1 MEDDMLENISL
12 LMAATGDNNKPLLVA
27 VCLIVSIILIVVLV
41 VTGKNI
47 KDSEDEDNDIDGK
60 EE

>member
-1 MEDDMLENISL
+1 MLENISL

-47 KDSEDEDNDIDGK
+47 KAGTTSDTAVPI
-60 EE
+60 